1 MLIGITGGIGS
12 GKSRIAQAL
21 RSRGYAVYD
30 TDTEAKRIIVENP
43 MVRSQVEMLFGSQVF
58 EGDVYRTQ
66 LVAKQVF
73 HHPDL
78 LAELNH
84 IVHPAVA
91 FHLKQWAKEQ
101 KGTHPSPPQS
111 YPTARCLQGPQE
123 GGRLETTPICFV
135 ESAILFASGLD
146 QLCDK
151 IVVVTAPEALRI
163 ERTIQRDYR
172 GERTAENIA
181 KVKQRIAA
189 QTEEESAMRRCQD
202 TSLNKHNF
210 ILTLINDGALSI
222 EELTNEIIRSA
233 YKM

>member
-12 GKSRIAQAL
+12 GKSTIAQAL

-30 TDTEAKRIIVENP
+30 TDKEAKRIIVENP

-58 EGDVYRTQ
+58 EGNVYRTQ

-78 LAELNH
+78 LTELNH

-91 FHLKQWAKEQ
+91 FHLKQWAREQ
-101 KGTHPSPPQS
+101 DEDKGLRTQDE
-111 YPTARCLQGPQE
+111 R
-123 GGRLETTPICFV
+123 PICFV

-146 QLCDK
+146 KLCEK
-151 IVVVTAPEALRI
+151 IVVITAPEALRI
-163 ERTIQRDYR
+163 ERTIQRDYK
-172 GERTAENIA
+172 GEQTPENIA

-189 QTEEESAMRRCQD
+189 QKVEESAIEQALRARALPQ
-202 TSLNKHNF
+202 
-210 ILTLINDGALSI
+210 ILTIGYDGSVSI
-222 EELTNEIIRSA
+222 EKLTDKLLSLLQF
-233 YKM
+233 YPD

>member
-12 GKSRIAQAL
+12 GKSTIAHAL

-58 EGDVYRTQ
+58 EGNVYRTQ

-78 LAELNH
+78 LAKLNG

-91 FHLKQWAKEQ
+91 FHLRQWAREQ
-101 KGTHPSPPQS
+101 TASAPQRSTLNSQPS
-111 YPTARCLQGPQE
+111 
-123 GGRLETTPICFV
+123 TPICFV
-135 ESAILFASGLD
+135 ESAILFASGLAK
-146 QLCDK
+146 LCDK
-151 IVVVTAPEALRI
+151 IVVVSAPEALRI
-163 ERTIQRDYR
+163 ARTIQRDYK
-172 GERTAENIA
+172 GEQTAENIA

-189 QTEEESAMRRCQD
+189 QTEEKSAIEHALRAQCQ
-202 TSLNKHNF
+202 TPE
-210 ILTLINDGALSI
+210 IVTIVNDGALSVEQLTDRLLVLLD
-222 EELTNEIIRSA
+222 EEVSD
-233 YKM
+233 KG

>member
-12 GKSRIAQAL
+12 GKSTIAQAL

-101 KGTHPSPPQS
+101 SED
-111 YPTARCLQGPQE
+111 E
-123 GGRLETTPICFV
+123 GLRTQDKRQICFV

-146 QLCDK
+146 ALCEK
-151 IVVVTAPEALRI
+151 VVVVTAPEALRI

-189 QTEEESAMRRCQD
+189 QAHEECPTTKPMLRVE
-202 TSLNKHNF
+202 
-210 ILTLINDGALSI
+210 NDGTTSVEQLAD
-222 EELTNEIIRSA
+222 EVVAWATRE
-233 YKM
+233 

>member
-1 MLIGITGGIGS
+1 
-12 GKSRIAQAL
+12 
-21 RSRGYAVYD
+21 
-30 TDTEAKRIIVENP
+30 

-58 EGDVYRTQ
+58 EGNVYRTQ

-78 LAELNH
+78 LAQLNS

-91 FHLKQWAKEQ
+91 FHLKQWAREQ
-101 KGTHPSPPQS
+101 AEEATHPIPP
-111 YPTARCLQGPQE
+111 YKA
-123 GGRLETTPICFV
+123 GRLEARPICFV

-146 QLCDK
+146 KLCDK

-163 ERTIQRDYR
+163 ERTILRDYH
-172 GERTAENIA
+172 GERTTENIA

-189 QTEEESAMRRCQD
+189 QTEEEAAMRRCQD

-233 YKM
+233 YKV

>member
-12 GKSRIAQAL
+12 GKSTIAQAL

-78 LAELNH
+78 LTELNH

-101 KGTHPSPPQS
+101 TEDEGLRIKDKRRICPGTQASSP
-111 YPTARCLQGPQE
+111 AE
-123 GGRLETTPICFV
+123 ICFV

-146 QLCDK
+146 ALCEK
-151 IVVVTAPEALRI
+151 VVVVTAPEALRI

-189 QTEEESAMRRCQD
+189 QAEEESAIEHTLHAQCQ
-202 TSLNKHNF
+202 TPK
-210 ILTLINDGALSI
+210 IVTIVNDGSVSVEQLTDKILS
-222 EELTNEIIRSA
+222 LLQ
-233 YKM
+233 

>member
-12 GKSRIAQAL
+12 GKSTIAQAL

-58 EGDVYRTQ
+58 EGNVYRTQ
-66 LVAKQVF
+66 LVAKQAF

-91 FHLKQWAKEQ
+91 FHLKQWAREHA
-101 KGTHPSPPQS
+101 TPTPQS
-111 YPTARCLQGPQE
+111 STLNHQPS
-123 GGRLETTPICFV
+123 TTICFV

-146 QLCDK
+146 KLCDK
-151 IVVVTAPEALRI
+151 IVLVTAPEALRI
-163 ERTIQRDYR
+163 ERTILRDYH
-172 GERTAENIA
+172 GERTTENIA

-189 QTEEESAMRRCQD
+189 QTEEEAAMRRCQD
-202 TSLNKHNF
+202 TSHNKHNF

-233 YKM
+233 YKV

>member
-12 GKSRIAQAL
+12 GKSTIAQAL

-58 EGDVYRTQ
+58 EGNVYRTQ

-73 HHPDL
+73 HHPAL
-78 LAELNH
+78 LTELNH

-91 FHLKQWAKEQ
+91 FHLKQWAREQ
-101 KGTHPSPPQS
+101 DEDKGLRTQDE
-111 YPTARCLQGPQE
+111 R
-123 GGRLETTPICFV
+123 PICFV

-146 QLCDK
+146 KLCDK

-163 ERTIQRDYR
+163 ERTIQRDYK
-172 GERTAENIA
+172 GEQTPENIA

-189 QTEEESAMRRCQD
+189 QKEEESAIEQALRARE
-202 TSLNKHNF
+202 LPE
-210 ILTLINDGALSI
+210 ILTIDNDGTVSVEKLSDKI
-222 EELTNEIIRSA
+222 LSLLQ
-233 YKM
+233 

>member
-12 GKSRIAQAL
+12 GKSTIAQAL

-58 EGDVYRTQ
+58 EGNVYRTQ

-84 IVHPAVA
+84 IVH
-91 FHLKQWAKEQ
+91 LKQWAREHD
-101 KGTHPSPPQS
+101 TPTPQS
-111 YPTARCLQGPQE
+111 STLNHQPS
-123 GGRLETTPICFV
+123 TTICFV
-135 ESAILFASGLD
+135 ESAILFTSGLD
-146 QLCDK
+146 KLCDK
-151 IVVVTAPEALRI
+151 IVLVTAPEALRI
-163 ERTIQRDYR
+163 ERTILRDYH
-172 GERTAENIA
+172 GERTTENIA

-189 QTEEESAMRRCQD
+189 QTEEEAAMRRCQD

-210 ILTLINDGALSI
+210 IITLINDGALSI

-233 YKM
+233 YKV

>member
-12 GKSRIAQAL
+12 GKSTIAQAL

-43 MVRSQVEMLFGSQVF
+43 MVRSQVEILFGSQVF

-91 FHLKQWAKEQ
+91 FHLKQWAKDQDED
-101 KGTHPSPPQS
+101 
-111 YPTARCLQGPQE
+111 E
-123 GGRLETTPICFV
+123 GLRTKDKRPLYFV

-146 QLCDK
+146 KLCDK

-163 ERTIQRDYR
+163 ERTLQRDYR

-189 QTEEESAMRRCQD
+189 QNEEQSDEQSAGKAENC
-202 TSLNKHNF
+202 LH
-210 ILTLINDGALSI
+210 LCNDGTKPVPLLAQLVIDWVTANHKS
-222 EELTNEIIRSA
+222 
-233 YKM
+233 

>member
-12 GKSRIAQAL
+12 GKSTIAQAL

-78 LAELNH
+78 LTELNH

-91 FHLKQWAKEQ
+91 FHLKQWAKERTEE
-101 KGTHPSPPQS
+101 GTHPIPP
-111 YPTARCLQGPQE
+111 YKGGKIEARPL
-123 GGRLETTPICFV
+123 CFV

-146 QLCDK
+146 KLCDK

-163 ERTIQRDYR
+163 ERTLQRDYR

-189 QTEEESAMRRCQD
+189 QAEEESAIEHTLHAQCQ
-202 TSLNKHNF
+202 TPE
-210 ILTLINDGALSI
+210 IVTIVNDGSVSVEQLTDKILS
-222 EELTNEIIRSA
+222 LLQ
-233 YKM
+233 

>member
-12 GKSRIAQAL
+12 GKSTIAQAL

-30 TDTEAKRIIVENP
+30 TDKEAKRIIVENP

-58 EGDVYRTQ
+58 EGNVYRTQ

-78 LAELNH
+78 LTELNH

-91 FHLKQWAKEQ
+91 FHLKQWAREQ
-101 KGTHPSPPQS
+101 DEDKGLRTQDE
-111 YPTARCLQGPQE
+111 R
-123 GGRLETTPICFV
+123 PICFV

-146 QLCDK
+146 KLCEK

-163 ERTIQRDYR
+163 ERTIQRDYK
-172 GERTAENIA
+172 GEQTSENIA

-189 QTEEESAMRRCQD
+189 QKEEESAIEQALRARA
-202 TSLNKHNF
+202 LPE
-210 ILTLINDGALSI
+210 ILTIDNDGTVSVEKLTDKLLS
-222 EELTNEIIRSA
+222 LLQF
-233 YKM
+233 YPD

>member
-12 GKSRIAQAL
+12 GKSTIAQAL

-78 LAELNH
+78 LTELNH

-91 FHLKQWAKEQ
+91 FHLKQWAKERTEE
-101 KGTHPSPPQS
+101 GTHPIPPQS
-111 YPTARCLQGPQE
+111 SPTARCLRGPQE
-123 GGRLETTPICFV
+123 GGEIEARPLCFV

-146 QLCDK
+146 KLCDK

-189 QTEEESAMRRCQD
+189 QTEEESAIEHALRSHGQ
-202 TSLNKHNF
+202 TPE
-210 ILTLINDGALSI
+210 IVTIVNDGSVSVEQLTDKILS
-222 EELTNEIIRSA
+222 LLQ
-233 YKM
+233 